1 MKAICL
7 RFLNARWDTVQ
18 NQRYQ
23 LKNEKLEL
31 SFTLLK
37 LDTVTQSHNI
47 DLEPLG
53 LCNSE
58 PLKQ

>member
-1 MKAICL
+1 MGHSSEPDIPI
-7 RFLNARWDTVQ
+7 
-18 NQRYQ
+18 
-23 LKNEKLEL
+23 KNEKLEL

-37 LDTVTQSHNI
+37 LDAVTQSHNI

-58 PLKQ
+58 TLKQ